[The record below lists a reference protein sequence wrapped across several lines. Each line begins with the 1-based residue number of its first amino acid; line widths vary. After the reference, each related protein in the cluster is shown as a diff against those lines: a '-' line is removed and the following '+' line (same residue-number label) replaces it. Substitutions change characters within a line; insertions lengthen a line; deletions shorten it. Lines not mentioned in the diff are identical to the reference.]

1 MSVEGNRLAQVFIWK
16 EGSAP
21 DLRYARQ
28 ILSVVNP
35 EASRAIDW
43 DNPPVHLFA
52 VEPPWP
58 GDQWARAISDL
69 QTISYRA
76 GGPNLTD
83 TTRFD
88 LAGWQGTDQRTGDH
102 IFVVIAYRRAVI
114 DVETQATTV
123 NFQGQGLPAPS
134 RSVQR
139 GTQPQ
144 PAIPQVPYYPQ
155 QPTGPLA
162 WPPSEQ
168 PVPESY
174 VYNPMLGGPVSTTGD
189 LSATVAAHSAFLE
202 SYKPYY
208 TGFGPRLSAGLIDFF
223 FMSLLQAITIVTGI
237 ITAPPQPPADF
248 PAWLGRYGPLALL
261 AILVFG
267 AYHVV
272 QWSLWGQT
280 IGKKLLGLKVVGA
293 DGNAPGWG
301 RSILRFVGYIFSISL
316 GGWGV
321 VMVALDLRH
330 QGLHDKIAE
339 TFVVPEKTQVPA
351 PAGLPGYTGFNTPQ
365 STRPTRQEVAPQA
378 PAGQLPALGMA
389 NLAGDMSYNPVQISM
404 SEASR
409 NENPIPADRITGTTG
424 TPGTPQRDQPSQ
436 NGISR
441 AGSPLHDIGE
451 TTVPN
456 LAEVLSSGPLQE
468 GMVSQTVAGRGAASA
483 LNEQAAS
490 NTARARS
497 LFKEGL
503 AQMEGG
509 VLPGSRGYKVEP
521 GPARAAANL
530 FRQAVELVPTSVVY
544 RYFYAIALR
553 YSEGF
558 ELAIP
563 ELRRVLEQDPTH
575 YEARQQVAYG
585 PRWHDAF
592 AYPAWVSP
600 APVNADETLPAAIRG
615 LLPPGQQPATR
626 LVLLREGG
634 NKIAAFL
641 SRTPRRDWTRLPTP
655 EMQARLS
662 LFLSRTPYGPIIAL
676 YIVVDDGAEH
686 PYIGETFLNPHDPGQ
701 PHEDACQLGQNMLEQ
716 IARQD
721 RTYLIFADEQDRL
734 LLSRRLVFDAA
745 TQVSTA
751 RMLYEVQS
759 LPPQVM
765 DQERFRQAAQW
776 HMDHFSLDQVKG

>member
-1 MSVEGNRLAQVFIWK
+1 MSVDGNRLAQVFIWK

-35 EASRAIDW
+35 EAARAIDW
-43 DNPPVHLFA
+43 DNPAIHLFA

-58 GDQWARAISDL
+58 GDQWARAIADL
-69 QTISYRA
+69 QTISYRT

-102 IFVVIAYRRAVI
+102 IFVVIAYRRAII
-114 DVETQATTV
+114 DVEAPPAD
-123 NFQGQGLPAPS
+123 FQGQGLPAPT
-134 RSVQR
+134 RSGQR
-139 GTQPQ
+139 ASQ
-144 PAIPQVPYYPQ
+144 PAVSQVPYYPQ

-168 PVPESY
+168 PAPESY
-174 VYNPMLGGPVSTTGD
+174 VYNPMLGGPMSTGGD
-189 LSATVAAHSAFLE
+189 MAATVAAHSAFLE
-202 SYKPYY
+202 SYKPFYV
-208 TGFGPRLSAGLIDFF
+208 GFGPRLSAGLIDFF
-223 FMSLLQAITIVTGI
+223 FMSLLQAITIVI
-237 ITAPPQPPADF
+237 AIATAPAHPPADF
-248 PAWLGRYGPLALL
+248 PAWIGRYGSLALL
-261 AILVFG
+261 AILIFG

-272 QWSLWGQT
+272 QWSVWGQT
-280 IGKKLLGLKVVGA
+280 IGKRLMGIKVVGA
-293 DGNAPGWG
+293 DGNIPGWG
-301 RSILRFVGYIFSISL
+301 RSVLRFVGYIFSISL

-321 VMVALDLRH
+321 VMIALDLRH

-339 TFVVPEKTQVPA
+339 TFVVPEKVTVPA
-351 PAGLPGYTGFNTPQ
+351 PAGLPGYTGFSAPLAPRTPRQ
-365 STRPTRQEVAPQA
+365 QARPQPQ
-378 PAGQLPALGMA
+378 AGQLPALGMA
-389 NLAGDMSYNPVQISM
+389 NLAGDTSYNPIQISM

-409 NENPIPADRITGTTG
+409 NETRTPADRAGV
-424 TPGTPQRDQPSQ
+424 TPQQGQTQQP
-436 NGISR
+436 GVPR
-441 AGSPLHDIGE
+441 ASMHDIGE

-456 LAEVLSSGPLQE
+456 LSEVLGSGPLDD
-468 GMVSQTVAGRGAASA
+468 GIVSQTAARNA
-483 LNEQAAS
+483 AAQNEQSAS
-490 NTARARS
+490 NTVRARN
-497 LFKEGL
+497 LFREGL
-503 AQMEGG
+503 AHMEGG
-509 VLPGSRGYKVEP
+509 VLPGSRGYNV
-521 GPARAAANL
+521 GQAPARAAASL
-530 FRQAVELVPTSVVY
+530 FRQALELVPTSVVY

-558 ELAIP
+558 EVAIP

-600 APVNADETLPAAIRG
+600 APVNPDETLPAAIRG

-634 NKIAAFL
+634 TKIAAFL
-641 SRTPRRDWTRLPTP
+641 SRTPRRDWTHLPTP
-655 EMQARLS
+655 EMDARLS

-676 YIVVDDGAEH
+676 YIVVDDGAEN

-776 HMDHFSLDQVKG
+776 HMEHFPLDQVKG

>member
-35 EASRAIDW
+35 DASRAIDW
-43 DNPPVHLFA
+43 DNPPIHLFA

-58 GDQWARAISDL
+58 GDQWARAIADL
-69 QTISYRA
+69 QKISYRTL
-76 GGPNLTD
+76 GPNWTD

-88 LAGWQGTDQRTGDH
+88 LAGWQGTDQRSGDH
-102 IFVVIAYRRAVI
+102 IFVVVAYMRASPAV
-114 DVETQATTV
+114 DEAGPTFAGGT
-123 NFQGQGLPAPS
+123 LPVPS
-134 RSVQR
+134 RTSR
-139 GTQPQ
+139 STTGPT
-144 PAIPQVPYYPQ
+144 PAVAQVPYYPQ
-155 QPTGPLA
+155 QPTGPIA
-162 WPPSEQ
+162 WPPSDQ
-168 PVPESY
+168 PVPQQGYTYS
-174 VYNPMLGGPVSTTGD
+174 PLTGGPVATSGD
-189 LSATVAAHSAFLE
+189 MAATVAAHSAFLE
-202 SYKPYY
+202 SYKPFYI
-208 TGFGPRLSAGLIDFF
+208 GFGPRLAAGLIDFF
-223 FMSLLQAITIVTGI
+223 FMSLLQIITFVAAA
-237 ITAPPQPPADF
+237 ITAPAEPPIDF
-248 PAWLGRYGPLALL
+248 PAWLARYGSLTLLALV
-261 AILVFG
+261 IFG

-280 IGKKLLGLKVVGA
+280 IGKRLIGIRVVGA
-293 DGNAPGWG
+293 DGNPPSWG
-301 RSILRFVGYIFSISL
+301 RSLLRFVGYIFSLLL
-316 GGWGV
+316 GGWGM
-321 VMVALDLRH
+321 VMIALDLRQ

-339 TFVVPEKTQVPA
+339 TFVVPEKANAPA
-351 PAGLPGYTGFNTPQ
+351 PAGLAGYSGFRSPLAAQTPVEE
-365 STRPTRQEVAPQA
+365 TRQPQ
-378 PAGQLPALGMA
+378 AGQLPALGMA
-389 NLAGDMSYNPVQISM
+389 NLAGDTSYSPIQISM
-404 SEASR
+404 SETSR
-409 NENPIPADRITGTTG
+409 NENRLPNGGQSGA
-424 TPGTPQRDQPSQ
+424 GTPQDRTPATPQQGVPQ
-436 NGISR
+436 TGAPG
-441 AGSPLHDIGE
+441 AGRTMHDVGE
-451 TTVPN
+451 TTIPN
-456 LAEVLSSGPLQE
+456 LSDLLSGPLGE
-468 GMVSQTVAGRGAASA
+468 GMISQRAAGTGSGAQG
-483 LNEQAAS
+483 EQTPS
-490 NTARARS
+490 NTARART

-521 GPARAAANL
+521 GPARIASNL
-530 FRQAVELVPTSVVY
+530 FKQAVELVPGSVVY
-544 RYFYAIALR
+544 RYFYAISLR

-558 ELAIP
+558 EVAIP

-592 AYPAWVSP
+592 SYPAWVSP
-600 APVNADETLPAAIRG
+600 APVNTGETLPASIRG

-634 NKIAAFL
+634 TKIAAFL
-641 SRTPRRDWTRLPTP
+641 SRTPRQGWTKLPTP
-655 EMQARLS
+655 EMEARLH
-662 LFLSRTPYGPIIAL
+662 LVLSRTPYGPIIAV
-676 YIVVDDGAEH
+676 YIVVDDDAAN

-721 RTYLIFADEQDRL
+721 RTYLIFADEHDRL
-734 LLSRRLVFDAA
+734 LLSRRLVFDAS

-776 HMDHFSLDQVKG
+776 HMEHFSLDQVKG

>member
-1 MSVEGNRLAQVFIWK
+1 MSVDGNRLAQVFIWK

-35 EASRAIDW
+35 EAARAIDW
-43 DNPPVHLFA
+43 DNPPVHLFP

-114 DVETQATTV
+114 DVDAPAPAAD
-123 NFQGQGLPAPS
+123 FQGQGLPAPS
-134 RSVQR
+134 RSGQR
-139 GTQPQ
+139 TPQ
-144 PAIPQVPYYPQ
+144 PPVPQVPYYPQ
-155 QPTGPLA
+155 TPTGPIA

-168 PVPESY
+168 PVQESY
-174 VYNPMLGGPVSTTGD
+174 VYSPLLGGAMSTSGD
-189 LSATVAAHSAFLE
+189 MAATVAAHSAFLE
-202 SYKPYY
+202 SYRPFYV
-208 TGFGPRLSAGLIDFF
+208 GFGPRLSAGLIDFF
-223 FMSLLQAITIVTGI
+223 FMSLLQIITIVI
-237 ITAPPQPPADF
+237 ALVTAPPEPPADF
-248 PAWLGRYGPLALL
+248 AAWLGRYGSLALL

-272 QWSLWGQT
+272 QWSMGGQT
-280 IGKKLLGLKVVGA
+280 IGKKLMGIKVVGA
-293 DGNAPGWG
+293 DGNPPGWG
-301 RSILRFVGYIFSISL
+301 RSVLRFVGYIFSISL

-339 TFVVPEKTQVPA
+339 TFVVPEKAQVPA
-351 PAGLPGYTGFNTPQ
+351 PAGLPGYTGFSAPTAA
-365 STRPTRQEVAPQA
+365 RPPRQDIAPQ
-378 PAGQLPALGMA
+378 PTAGQLPALGMA
-389 NLAGDMSYNPVQISM
+389 NLAGDTSYNPIQISM

-409 NENPIPADRITGTTG
+409 NEAATPADRAAGTTQQG
-424 TPGTPQRDQPSQ
+424 QAQQPGR
-436 NGISR
+436 
-441 AGSPLHDIGE
+441 SPASIHDIGE
-451 TTVPN
+451 TTIPN
-456 LAEVLSSGPLQE
+456 LADVLNSGPLQE
-468 GMVSQTVAGRGAASA
+468 GIVSQTAARTAASA
-483 LNEQAAS
+483 QNEQAAA
-490 NTARARS
+490 NTVRART

-503 AQMEGG
+503 TQMEGG
-509 VLPGSRGYKVEP
+509 VLPTSRGYNVGP

-558 ELAIP
+558 EVAIP

-600 APVNADETLPAAIRG
+600 APVNANETLPAAIRG

-634 NKIAAFL
+634 TKIAAFL
-641 SRTPRRDWTRLPTP
+641 SRTPRRDWTNLPTP
-655 EMQARLS
+655 EMEARLS
-662 LFLSRTPYGPIIAL
+662 LFLSRTPYGPILAL
-676 YIVVDDGAEH
+676 YIVVDDGAEN

-776 HMDHFSLDQVKG
+776 HMEHFPLDQVKG

>member
-1 MSVEGNRLAQVFIWK
+1 
-16 EGSAP
+16 
-21 DLRYARQ
+21 
-28 ILSVVNP
+28 
-35 EASRAIDW
+35 
-43 DNPPVHLFA
+43 
-52 VEPPWP
+52 
-58 GDQWARAISDL
+58 
-69 QTISYRA
+69 
-76 GGPNLTD
+76 
-83 TTRFD
+83 
-88 LAGWQGTDQRTGDH
+88 
-102 IFVVIAYRRAVI
+102 
-114 DVETQATTV
+114 
-123 NFQGQGLPAPS
+123 PAPS
-134 RSVQR
+134 RTGQR
-139 GTQPQ
+139 GAGLPQ
-144 PAIPQVPYYPQ
+144 PSVPQVPYYPQ

-174 VYNPMLGGPVSTTGD
+174 VYNPMLGGAMSTGGD
-189 LSATVAAHSAFLE
+189 MAATVAAHSAFLE
-202 SYKPYY
+202 GYKPYY
-208 TGFGPRLSAGLIDFF
+208 TGFGPRLAAGLIDFF
-223 FMSLLQAITIVTGI
+223 FMSLLQTITIVVAV
-237 ITAPPQPPADF
+237 ITASPQSPPDF
-248 PAWLGRYGPLALL
+248 PAWLARYGPLTLL
-261 AILVFG
+261 AILIFG

-272 QWSLWGQT
+272 QWSTWGQT
-280 IGKKLLGLKVVGA
+280 IGKKLMGIKVVGA
-293 DGNAPGWG
+293 DGQSPSWG
-301 RSILRFVGYIFSISL
+301 RSVLRFVGYIFSISL

-339 TFVVPEKTQVPA
+339 TFVVPEKAQVPA
-351 PAGLPGYTGFNTPQ
+351 PAGLPGYTGFNPPQ
-365 STRPTRQEVAPQA
+365 ATRTAPQQEA
-378 PAGQLPALGMA
+378 LPQPQTGQLPALGMA
-389 NLAGDMSYNPVQISM
+389 NLAGDTAYNPIQISM

-409 NENPIPADRITGTTG
+409 NEQR
-424 TPGTPQRDQPSQ
+424 TPGDPTDRTASTPQQGSEVRQ
-436 NGISR
+436 NGLQR
-441 AGSPLHDIGE
+441 GGMPMHDMGE

-456 LAEVLSSGPLQE
+456 LSEVLTGPLAE
-468 GMVSQTVAGRGAASA
+468 GIVSQTAARNA
-483 LNEQAAS
+483 AAAQNEQAAS
-490 NTARARS
+490 NTVRART

-509 VLPGSRGYKVEP
+509 VLPSSRGYNVEP
-521 GPARAAANL
+521 IAARAAANL
-530 FRQAVELVPTSVVY
+530 FRQAVELVPGSVVY
-544 RYFYAIALR
+544 RHFYAIALR

-558 ELAIP
+558 EVAIP

-634 NKIAAFL
+634 TKIAAFL
-641 SRTPRRDWTRLPTP
+641 SRTPRQGWTRLPTP
-655 EMQARLS
+655 EMDARLS

-676 YIVVDDGAEH
+676 YIVVDDDAEN

-776 HMDHFSLDQVKG
+776 HMEHFSLDQVKG

>member
-43 DNPPVHLFA
+43 DNPPIHLFA

-58 GDQWARAISDL
+58 GDQWARAIADL
-69 QTISYRA
+69 QTTSYRA
-76 GGPNLTD
+76 MGPNWTD

-88 LAGWQGTDQRTGDH
+88 LAGWQGTDQRSGDH
-102 IFVVIAYRRAVI
+102 IFVVIAYRRAEPVA
-114 DVETQATTV
+114 EESEAS
-123 NFQGQGLPAPS
+123 FSGGALPVPS
-134 RSVQR
+134 RTSR
-139 GTQPQ
+139 GTTGPT
-144 PAIPQVPYYPQ
+144 PAVAQVPYYPEH
-155 QPTGPLA
+155 PTGPIA

-168 PVPESY
+168 PVPPQGYTYS
-174 VYNPMLGGPVSTTGD
+174 PLTGGPVASSGD
-189 LSATVAAHSAFLE
+189 MAATVAAHSAFLE
-202 SYKPYY
+202 SYKPFYV
-208 TGFGPRLSAGLIDFF
+208 GFGPRLTAGLIDFF
-223 FMSLLQAITIVTGI
+223 FMSLLQVITYVVAAV
-237 ITAPPQPPADF
+237 TAPAEPAADF
-248 PAWLGRYGPLALL
+248 PAWLARYGSLTLLALV
-261 AILVFG
+261 IFG

-280 IGKKLLGLKVVGA
+280 IGKRLIGIRVVDA
-293 DGNAPGWG
+293 AGNPPGWG
-301 RSILRFVGYIFSISL
+301 RSLLRFVGYIFSLLL
-316 GGWGV
+316 GGWGM
-321 VMVALDLRH
+321 VMIALDLRQ

-339 TFVVPEKTQVPA
+339 TFVVPEKATAPT
-351 PAGLPGYTGFNTPQ
+351 PAGLAGYSGFRSPLAAQTPVEE
-365 STRPTRQEVAPQA
+365 TRQPQ
-378 PAGQLPALGMA
+378 AGQLPALGMA
-389 NLAGDMSYNPVQISM
+389 NLAGDTSYSPIQISM
-404 SEASR
+404 SETTR
-409 NENPIPADRITGTTG
+409 NENRLPGAAQSNAEGS
-424 TPGTPQRDQPSQ
+424 TPGTPEQDSVPQT
-436 NGISR
+436 GIP
-441 AGSPLHDIGE
+441 GSGRPLHDIGE

-456 LAEVLSSGPLQE
+456 LSDMLSGPLGE
-468 GMVSQTVAGRGAASA
+468 GMISQRASGTTPGPQG
-483 LNEQAAS
+483 EQTPS
-490 NTARARS
+490 STARART

-509 VLPGSRGYKVEP
+509 VLPSSRGYKVEP
-521 GPARAAANL
+521 GPARIAANL
-530 FRQAVELVPTSVVY
+530 FKQAVDLVPGSVVY
-544 RYFYAIALR
+544 RYFYAISLR

-558 ELAIP
+558 EVAIP

-592 AYPAWVSP
+592 SYPAWVSP
-600 APVNADETLPAAIRG
+600 APVNTGETLPASIRG

-634 NKIAAFL
+634 TKIAAFL
-641 SRTPRRDWTRLPTP
+641 SRTPRSGWTKLPTP
-655 EMQARLS
+655 EMEARLQ
-662 LFLSRTPYGPIIAL
+662 LVLSRTPYGPIIAV
-676 YIVVDDGAEH
+676 YIVVDDDADN

-721 RTYLIFADEQDRL
+721 RTYLIFADEHDRL
-734 LLSRRLVFDAA
+734 LLSRRLVFDAS

-776 HMDHFSLDQVKG
+776 HMEHFSLDQVKG

>member
-1 MSVEGNRLAQVFIWK
+1 MAVDGNRLAQVFIWK

-35 EASRAIDW
+35 EAARAIDW
-43 DNPPVHLFA
+43 DNPAIHLFA
-52 VEPPWP
+52 VDPPWP

-69 QTISYRA
+69 QTISYRTT
-76 GGPNLTD
+76 GPNWTD

-88 LAGWQGTDQRTGDH
+88 LAGWQGTDQRSGDH
-102 IFVVIAYRRAVI
+102 IFVVVAYRRAVVE
-114 DVETQATTV
+114 VETPAAD
-123 NFQGQGLPAPS
+123 FQGQGLPAPS
-134 RSVQR
+134 RTGQR
-139 GTQPQ
+139 EPQ
-144 PAIPQVPYYPQ
+144 PSVAQVPYYPQ
-155 QPTGPLA
+155 PPTGPLA
-162 WPPSEQ
+162 WPPSEL

-174 VYNPMLGGPVSTTGD
+174 VYNPMLGGAMSTSGD
-189 LSATVAAHSAFLE
+189 MSATVAAHSAFLE
-202 SYKPYY
+202 SYKPFY

-223 FMSLLQAITIVTGI
+223 FMSLLQVITIVFAI
-237 ITAPPQPPADF
+237 ITAPAQPPADF
-248 PAWLGRYGPLALL
+248 PAWIGRYGTLTLLALL
-261 AILVFG
+261 LFG

-280 IGKKLLGLKVVGA
+280 IGKKLMGIKVVGA
-293 DGNAPGWG
+293 DGNVPGWG

-339 TFVVPEKTQVPA
+339 TFVVPEKATLPA
-351 PAGLPGYTGFNTPQ
+351 PAGLPGYTYRAPQAQQAAPATP
-365 STRPTRQEVAPQA
+365 PEVAPQS
-378 PAGQLPALGMA
+378 GHLPALGMA
-389 NLAGDMSYNPVQISM
+389 NLAGSTSYNPIQISM

-409 NENPIPADRITGTTG
+409 NETRLPGEQPAAADERAAGIPGEGQVHR
-424 TPGTPQRDQPSQ
+424 PGIPRGG
-436 NGISR
+436 NNV
-441 AGSPLHDIGE
+441 HDIGE

-456 LAEVLSSGPLQE
+456 LADVLSSGPLSE
-468 GMVSQTVAGRGAASA
+468 GIVSQTAARSAASTQ
-483 LNEQAAS
+483 NEQAAS
-490 NTARARS
+490 NTTRARA

-521 GPARAAANL
+521 GPARAAASL
-530 FRQAVELVPTSVVY
+530 FRQAVELVPGSVVY

-558 ELAIP
+558 EIAIP

-634 NKIAAFL
+634 TKIAAFL
-641 SRTPRRDWTRLPTP
+641 SRTPRRGWTRLPTP
-655 EMQARLS
+655 EMDARLS

-676 YIVVDDGAEH
+676 YIVVDDDAEN

-721 RTYLIFADEQDRL
+721 RTYLIFADENDRL
-734 LLSRRLVFDAA
+734 LLSRRLVFDAS

-776 HMDHFSLDQVKG
+776 HMEHFSLDQVKG